1 VGYIEQCSHI
11 CYYNTVSKNKQ
22 QVFEYQYMESN
33 QLGKKLKKLR
43 NKLGL
48 SQYDF
53 ARKADVPYTTLTKVE
68 TGVIKKPSV
77 FVMSKI
83 AKALNVDIENLIN

>member
-1 VGYIEQCSHI
+1 MSV
-11 CYYNTVSKNKQ
+11 TTA
-22 QVFEYQYMESN
+22 
-33 QLGKKLKKLR
+33 KKLR

-48 SQYDF
+48 SQDDF

-77 FVMSKI
+77 FVLSKI
-83 AKALNVDIENLIN
+83 AKALNVSIEDLLE